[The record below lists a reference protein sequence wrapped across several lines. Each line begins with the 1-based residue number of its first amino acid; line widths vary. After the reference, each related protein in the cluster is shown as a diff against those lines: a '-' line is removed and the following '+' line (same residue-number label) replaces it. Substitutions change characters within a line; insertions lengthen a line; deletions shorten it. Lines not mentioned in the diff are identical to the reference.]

1 MDGRRGA
8 DQGVNTNSKSPCQGD
23 EGLTVCKLNWCKKLA
38 PLKLYSL
45 SLSLFFSLS
54 LLNVIKLGKS
64 ASRLLTKPGFNC
76 GKGEIVVKSKI
87 AGNLKN
93 VTSGVRGGT
102 RAAVDRLEGH
112 GTFC

>member
-23 EGLTVCKLNWCKKLA
+23 EGLTVYKLNWCK
-38 PLKLYSL
+38 
-45 SLSLFFSLS
+45 
-54 LLNVIKLGKS
+54 KLGKS